1 MNSLW
6 QVFLLAMTPVGELR
20 AAIPVCLTVFHL
32 NWLSCYLISLAGNL
46 VPVIFL
52 LLFLEP
58 ISKYFSQKF
67 KICNSFFNWLFKRTR
82 KRYHQSRIK
91 YGYLALIF
99 FVALPLPVTGGWT
112 GSIIAFLFDIPFK
125 IAFPL
130 IALGI
135 GIAGVVVTFATIFGL
150 VLSKYSG
157 WQALMVTVTVGIII
171 WLVYNRLKKQK
182 GWRNKKKK

>member
-6 QVFLLAMTPVGELR
+6 QVFLLAMTPIGELR

-32 NWLSCYLISLAGNL
+32 NWLTCYLISLAGNL

-67 KICNSFFNWLFKRTR
+67 KICNSFFNWL
-82 KRYHQSRIK
+82 K

-99 FVALPLPVTGGWT
+99 FVALPLPMTGGWT

-125 IAFPL
+125 IAFSL

-135 GIAGVVVTFATIFGL
+135 GIAGVIVTLATIFGI
-150 VLSKYSG
+150 VLSKYFP
-157 WQALMVTVTVGIII
+157 WQVIMGGVGVAIII
-171 WLVYNRLKKQK
+171 WLRYNKLIKKLKRSKK
-182 GWRNKKKK
+182 RNYEKSR